1 MYMYLIFYAVILSKM
16 LRDHGTHIY
25 VIKSKENN
33 IQMLLLLLLFK
44 RTCMLLEY
52 CQTFHDT

>member
-1 MYMYLIFYAVILSKM
+1 MYMYLIFYAVILSKL

-25 VIKSKENN
+25 VKSKENN

-44 RTCMLLEY
+44 RTCMYIGILSNIS
-52 CQTFHDT
+52 